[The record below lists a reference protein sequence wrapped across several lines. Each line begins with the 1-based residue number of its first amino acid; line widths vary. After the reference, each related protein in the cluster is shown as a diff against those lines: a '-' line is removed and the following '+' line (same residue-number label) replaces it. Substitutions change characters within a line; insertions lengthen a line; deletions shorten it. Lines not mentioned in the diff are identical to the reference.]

1 MKGII
6 FRGLEALVIEKC
18 GMAAWDD
25 LLEKNAPDA
34 RVYISAQSYPDEEI
48 IGLAQDVAAALSM
61 TMPEV
66 LKAFGEYLFG
76 HLNRSHPTVAEG
88 FESFAEL
95 IMGIDKV
102 IHVEVAKL
110 YHEPNLPEIEAKL
123 VEEGFILMHYRSK
136 RQLCM
141 CAEGL
146 IYGAAS
152 HFGVNVV
159 LDHVECMHDGCEKCV
174 IEVRYEASNG

>member
-18 GMAAWDD
+18 GMAAWDE
-25 LLEKNAPDA
+25 LLEKNAPDG

-48 IGLAQDVAAALSM
+48 IGLAQDVATALSM

-76 HLNRSHPTVAEG
+76 HLNRSHPTVAKG
-88 FESFAEL
+88 FNSFAGL

-110 YHEPNLPEIEAKL
+110 YHEPNLPEIESKL
-123 VEEGFILMHYRSK
+123 IEDGFILMHYRSK

-152 HFGVNVV
+152 HYGIDVSLN
-159 LDHVECMHDGCEKCV
+159 HVECMHDGCDKCV
-174 IEVRYEASNG
+174 IEVKYEALNG